1 MFNVL
6 NIGKSGLNSMQT
18 KMDSIANNLANVNT
32 NGYKT
37 KDVSFEELLYNQE
50 INAGSNSGLGKID
63 YAQGSLVTSP
73 LPYNMAIVGN
83 GFFGVV
89 DENNNLMLTRNGGF
103 HVNEDNSISDD
114 NGYPLVIE
122 YEVPF
127 EEWTSTNVSIAPDG
141 TINAMDEERTLLG
154 KVVLFQPENLDSL
167 ASLGESRYLP
177 SDNIALYD
185 SLERPDLFG
194 DIQQYFLESSNV
206 DVTKSMADMITTQ
219 RAYSLNAKAVETT
232 DEIMKVING
241 IKR

>member
-32 NGYKT
+32 NGYKN
-37 KDVSFEELLYNQE
+37 KDVSFEELLYNQD
-50 INAGSNSGLGKID
+50 INAGSKSGLGKID
-63 YAQGSLVTSP
+63 YVQGSLVESP

-83 GFFGVV
+83 GFFGVM

-103 HVNEDNSISDD
+103 HVNEDMTITDD

-122 YEVPF
+122 YDIPV
-127 EEWTSTNVSIAPDG
+127 EEWQSANVSISNDG
-141 TINAMDEERTLLG
+141 TINSTDEERTLLG
-154 KVVLFQPENLDSL
+154 RVMLFQPENLDSL

-177 SDNIALYD
+177 SGNVPLYD
-185 SLERPDLFG
+185 SNERPELFG
-194 DIQQYFLESSNV
+194 NIQQYFLESSNV

-219 RAYSLNAKAVETT
+219 RAYSLNAKSIETT
-232 DEIMKVING
+232 DEILKVING